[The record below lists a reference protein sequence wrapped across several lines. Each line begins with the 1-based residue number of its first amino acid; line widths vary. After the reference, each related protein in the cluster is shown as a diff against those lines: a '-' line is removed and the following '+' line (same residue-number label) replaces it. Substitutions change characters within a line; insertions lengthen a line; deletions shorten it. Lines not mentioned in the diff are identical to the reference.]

1 AGRRLPARGPG
12 RVNAPAPA
20 RGRSPVSPWFDH
32 HAYSLVASLGR
43 MLRRP
48 WSTLLTV
55 GVMAI
60 ALALPLGLLASL
72 ANIERFAGDV
82 QQAREVSVFLGTEVE
97 VTRARELADE
107 LRARPDVASV
117 ELREPEQGLAELD
130 RKSTRL
136 NSSH

>member
-1 AGRRLPARGPG
+1 GQAHAQAGAGPGQGPAGRRHPARGPG
-12 RVNAPAPA
+12 RMNAPAPAPA
-20 RGRSPVSPWFDH
+20 RGRSPVSTWFDH

-107 LRARPDVASV
+107 LRARPDVA
-117 ELREPEQGLAELD
+117 
-130 RKSTRL
+130 
-136 NSSH
+136 